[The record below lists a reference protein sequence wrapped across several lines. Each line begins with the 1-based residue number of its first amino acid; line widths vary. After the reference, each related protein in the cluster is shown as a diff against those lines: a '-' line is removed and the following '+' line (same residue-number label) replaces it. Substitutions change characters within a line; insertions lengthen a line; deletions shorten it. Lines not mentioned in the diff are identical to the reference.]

1 MGVHG
6 ILFFLFEIFFIFK
19 LSDDTI
25 ISSNK
30 PISLTKEIVCS
41 IKGLSLK
48 IFIFLFF
55 TPLEFA
61 LAGIIANTF
70 FFHLI
75 IFFKPDSNKVFGT

>member
-1 MGVHG
+1 MEFY
-6 ILFFLFEIFFIFK
+6 FFFYLKFFFFFK

-70 FFHLI
+70 FSFNY
-75 IFFKPDSNKVFGT
+75 FFKPDSNKVFGT